1 MSEPKKVDNTK
12 TKRAPRRTKVDFY
25 EYEKPQYEGFIS
37 EERKKQLIEE
47 LKRNIEIKDSTIAH
61 HKILDIA
68 VDNDDELDFM
78 YNWLEKQHITI
89 RGLNGTFSREVL
101 NFEQQVRYA
110 KEIMPEPVPIEE
122 QKEYYD
128 RIAAGDEKARQE
140 FIERNTRLALWMV
153 GTNRWIQSLDM
164 EEEDKISYAYEGLI
178 HAVDKFDPSIGLAF
192 STYAYKSIIY
202 QLMRGEKE
210 QRKNKTGMPFY
221 VLEEIDKLSDIE
233 NEFKAQGVKVQSEDI
248 AQLLIMPI
256 EKVDELLRLRNELL
270 YPNSFEQIKEEES
283 DIADKVI
290 DNASDA
296 DAIQVTESGYVLDG
310 VYVEPEEIPSYEENF
325 IGHSKHEDSVD
336 IEEQVNQKD
345 LKERMDEA
353 LGTLTERET
362 GVLRF
367 RYGLNGGEP
376 QTLEDTGK
384 EYSVSR
390 ERIRQIEAKA
400 LRKLRHPSRSKIIIS
415 YFHNIGSSGP
425 NIRYKRKTV
434 TRPEVYDPMTPVDDS
449 INITTATEILR
460 RTPKDEKTKYELGHS
475 EAYIEDDDILPDD
488 ATLEENVVKQEDLEE
503 DSFAEFFDSE
513 EEDDLVNE
521 PENNEPKDESDNF
534 EEPDE
539 TDEQEEFEELD
550 EFDEFETFDTVDEE
564 IGAIRNEYLKYKE
577 KETVI
582 NAKLATYKAEIN
594 QILASKEPIQK
605 RLARVERLMS
615 GENAEFLL
623 EDMGQKDLL
632 EQIRKSALEDLKLQE
647 EREKQAKEKYEQA
660 EEEMLE
666 NEEKKEEIKEKLDKF
681 FDEL

>member
-47 LKRNIEIKDSTIAH
+47 LKRNIEKKDSTIAH

-178 HAVDKFDPSIGLAF
+178 HAVDKFDPNIGFAF
-192 STYAYKSIIY
+192 STYAYKRIIY
-202 QLMRGEKE
+202 ELMRGEKE
-210 QRKNKTGMPFY
+210 QKKNKSSMPFY
-221 VLEEIDKLSDIE
+221 VLEEIDKLVDTE
-233 NEFKAQGVKVQSEDI
+233 NEFKAIGIKPKISDLSEILTFPEDKI
-248 AQLLIMPI
+248 
-256 EKVDELLRLRNELL
+256 KELLRLRDKLL
-270 YPNSFEQIKEEES
+270 YTNSYEQIKEEES
-283 DIADKVI
+283 VVADRII
-290 DNASDA
+290 DNALDG
-296 DAIQVTESGYVLDG
+296 DAIQETESGYVLDG
-310 VYVEPEEIPSYEENF
+310 VYVEPEEIPSYEEYLVGYNKYAN
-325 IGHSKHEDSVD
+325 SDD
-336 IEEQVNQKD
+336 IEEYLNKKE
-345 LKERMDEA
+345 LEERMDEV
-353 LGTLTERET
+353 LDTLTPREAK
-362 GVLRF
+362 VLKLRN
-367 RYGLNGGEP
+367 GLGGEP
-376 QTLEDTGK
+376 PQTQDSVGRVFSVTGG
-384 EYSVSR
+384 
-390 ERIRQIEAKA
+390 RIGQIEAKA
-400 LRKLRHPSRSKIIIS
+400 LRKLRHPSRSRKIRG
-415 YFHNIGSSGP
+415 FLENIGSSGY
-425 NIRYKRKTV
+425 NIRYTRKTV
-434 TRPEVYDPMTPVDDS
+434 IPQEHYDSMTPVDDS

-460 RTPKDEKTKYELGHS
+460 RTPEEEKIFPEEKYEP
-475 EAYIEDDDILPDD
+475 EVD
-488 ATLEENVVKQEDLEE
+488 DLEE

-513 EEDDLVNE
+513 EEEDLDNE
-521 PENNEPKDESDNF
+521 LENNEQEAYEPETESDKLD
-534 EEPDE
+534 EPEE

-666 NEEKKEEIKEKLDKF
+666 NEEKKEKIKEKLDKF